1 MSVSRSDYTFSNR
14 SGHEERAKTRN
25 IHWPLLLIAVTTI
38 LFVTGCANDAPLDT
52 LDPAGRKSNDINNLI
67 NPIFVIAGIV
77 FVIIQGAVLYLGW
90 KFRVRAP
97 KESEDSFAG
106 DYPDEEFPEQVH
118 GHFAAEIGWTIGPT
132 ILMAAIAIFSVGAL
146 LNLDDVDAAPEGA
159 VYPDVEVLV
168 VGQQWWWEYQ
178 YYLDGVEGAD
188 QPNFVTANEIVIPV
202 SQDIRIH
209 TTSRDVL
216 HSFWIPRLNGKK
228 DSVPG
233 KTSPWVIQS
242 DEVGRFAGQCT
253 EFCGLSHAYMRMYAV
268 SLSQEDF
275 QTWVTNQ
282 LETREPLQEG
292 DKNYEGEQIFLQNC
306 ARCHVIN
313 GVTSREVSG
322 SVQLDAMAMYGNI
335 EEYRDH
341 TDGTLSQ
348 GKYTGPENLTAGAAP
363 NLTHFATRS
372 SYAGSFFELYT
383 DAQEIAEAGN
393 YLNLSGSDYG
403 RGTLESW
410 LRNSPVAKPN
420 AQPEQARG
428 MPNLNLS
435 EADIDLLVDY
445 LISLD

>member
-1 MSVSRSDYTFSNR
+1 
-14 SGHEERAKTRN
+14 
-25 IHWPLLLIAVTTI
+25 
-38 LFVTGCANDAPLDT
+38 
-52 LDPAGRKSNDINNLI
+52 
-67 NPIFVIAGIV
+67 
-77 FVIIQGAVLYLGW
+77 
-90 KFRVRAP
+90 
-97 KESEDSFAG
+97 
-106 DYPDEEFPEQVH
+106 
-118 GHFAAEIGWTIGPT
+118 
-132 ILMAAIAIFSVGAL
+132 
-146 LNLDDVDAAPEGA
+146 
-159 VYPDVEVLV
+159 
-168 VGQQWWWEYQ
+168 
-178 YYLDGVEGAD
+178 
-188 QPNFVTANEIVIPV
+188 
-202 SQDIRIH
+202 
-209 TTSRDVL
+209 
-216 HSFWIPRLNGKK
+216 
-228 DSVPG
+228 
-233 KTSPWVIQS
+233 
-242 DEVGRFAGQCT
+242 
-253 EFCGLSHAYMRMYAV
+253 MYAV